1 MSDGQQTVGQP
12 IELER
17 EDNQEQTT
25 TVIPGGGG
33 SLEGPGGI
41 GMVMVCSGVTP
52 AQYEKNFTFVRCCH
66 SQILMWKRLSVCEGG
81 CESRRVAHKYTQCK
95 MI

>member
-1 MSDGQQTVGQP
+1 MKKKYRQLMSDGQQTVGQP

-33 SLEGPGGI
+33 SLGGEPGGV

-66 SQILMWKRLSVCEGG
+66 SQILM
-81 CESRRVAHKYTQCK
+81 
-95 MI
+95 